1 MLRVNSYN
9 QVDTDLVESFFAKRS
24 SHPHV
29 YHQQQ
34 LRLHRCNTFTFGEKT
49 ISQNVLKE
57 HCFKTF
63 WKIHMA
69 VIQVFGSHCY
79 VFIFFL
85 RRLRSRISNN
95 LCQALAANHVLG
107 PDLFAKESNKTRRHS
122 AWNCDK
128 QAAWEVRN
136 TVLMTFSHS
145 APFFQMKFS
154 LHVLS
159 SALRSIDQ
167 SVTFLF
173 QDLPT
178 HNLTLVVLI

>member
-1 MLRVNSYN
+1 M
-9 QVDTDLVESFFAKRS
+9 DLVESLFAKRL

-29 YHQQQ
+29 GPQQQ
-34 LRLHRCNTFTFGEKT
+34 LRFHRCNTVTFGEKT
-49 ISQNVLKE
+49 ISQNVFKE
-57 HCFKTF
+57 HCFKAF
-63 WKIHMA
+63 WKIPMYLA
-69 VIQVFGSHCY
+69 FIAIS
-79 VFIFFL
+79 FIFFPG
-85 RRLRSRISNN
+85 RLRSRISNN
-95 LCQALAANHVLG
+95 LCQAFDASHVLG
-107 PDLFAKESNKTRRHS
+107 PDLFAKESNKTRCHS

-159 SALRSIDQ
+159 SALCSIDW

-173 QDLPT
+173 LDLPT
-178 HNLTLVVLI
+178 YNLNLVVSI